1 MVLYGCERPGAP
13 LTRAFAFI
21 VDFYYN
27 EGVVTIEFALLILA
41 ILIFFSILASKVS
54 DRVGV
59 PALLLFL
66 AIGML
71 AGSDGLGGIYF
82 DNTAIAQYIGVIAL
96 ALILFSG
103 GLDTDLE
110 SIRPVLRAGLSL
122 SILCGPITAL
132 LVGVAV
138 YYLLDFS
145 LLEGLLLGAIVCST
159 DAAAVFSIL
168 RSRGVSLK
176 GGLKPLLEL
185 ESGSNDPMAVF
196 LTISLVSLL
205 TLPEYSPTQM
215 VLSFVRQLAIGT
227 LVGYGVGRLSV
238 LLVNRIKLFYEGLY
252 PVLILAIVFFT
263 YGLAGYL
270 GGSGFLAVYLAG
282 LVLGN
287 AEFIHRRSLL
297 RFFDGMAWLMQIAM
311 FLTLGL
317 LVFPS
322 QLPAVAVQGLLIAAI
337 LMFVA
342 RPLGV
347 YVSLLRS
354 RYPFAEKTFI
364 AWVGLRGAAPIVLA
378 TFPLLAGVE
387 NANGLFNLVFFV
399 VLTSVLLQGPSI
411 PFVARLLGVDAPIQT
426 RQIFPLEPNSVEGFR
441 NQLKEMA
448 IPAGSPFEGKAIVEL
463 GLPEK
468 FLIIL
473 IAREKD
479 FLIPSGGTVL
489 LPGDTLLVIS
499 DQDDFQAVAER
510 VKNI

>member
-1 MVLYGCERPGAP
+1 MVLYKCERPGAP

-21 VDFYYN
+21 AVFYYN
-27 EGVVTIEFALLILA
+27 DSVVSIEFALLILA
-41 ILIFFSILASKVS
+41 VLILLSILASKIS

-82 DNTAIAQYIGVIAL
+82 DNVALAQYIGVIAL

-122 SILCGPITAL
+122 SIICGPITAL
-132 LVGVAV
+132 LVGVAA
-138 YYLLDFS
+138 YYLLEFS

-168 RSRGVSLK
+168 RTRGVSLK

-185 ESGSNDPMAVF
+185 ESGSNDPIAVI
-196 LTISLVSLL
+196 LTVSLVTLL
-205 TLPEYSPTQM
+205 TQPDYSPLQM
-215 VLSFVRQLAIGT
+215 FGSLVRQLAIGT
-227 LVGYGVGRLSV
+227 LVGFGVGRLSV
-238 LLVNRIKLFYEGLY
+238 FLINRIKLFYDGLY
-252 PVLILAIVFFT
+252 PVVTLAIVFLT

-282 LVLGN
+282 LILGN
-287 AEFIHRRSLL
+287 AEFIHRRSIL
-297 RFFDGMAWLMQIAM
+297 RFFDGLAWLMQIAM

-322 QLPAVAVQGLLIAAI
+322 QLPAVALDGLLIAAI
-337 LMFVA
+337 LMFIA

-347 YVSLLRS
+347 YISLLFS
-354 RYPFAEKTFI
+354 RFRFAEKTFV

-411 PFVARLLGVDAPIQT
+411 PFVARALSVDAPPLP
-426 RQIFPLEPNSVEGFR
+426 RQIFPLEPNPVEGFR
-441 NQLKEMA
+441 SQLKEMA

-473 IAREKD
+473 IAREND
-479 FLIPSGGTVL
+479 FLIPSGATIL
-489 LPGDTLLVIS
+489 QPGDTLLVIS
-499 DQDDFQAVAER
+499 DRDDFQSVEAR
-510 VKNI
+510 VKT